1 MQNQNSVINTIIFLI
16 FVSVGVATIFYQ
28 INFDDLWFDEMNS
41 FYVADPSLTFKE
53 TISRHNESDW
63 HNPKLFNLILKFFFI
78 IVGYDPYIAR
88 YLPLIFGSISILMF
102 GIISY
107 QIRKDNSFL
116 LTTFLACVSIYI
128 IKYSQE
134 LRPYSLLSLTS
145 TLNIFFLY

>member
-63 HNPKLFNLILKFFFI
+63 HNPKLFNLILKFFF
-78 IVGYDPYIAR
+78 YYR
-88 YLPLIFGSISILMF
+88 
-102 GIISY
+102 GI
-107 QIRKDNSFL
+107 
-116 LTTFLACVSIYI
+116 
-128 IKYSQE
+128 
-134 LRPYSLLSLTS
+134 
-145 TLNIFFLY
+145 